1 MSDETLSSEPVELTV
16 ESRAHGW
23 RVDHYLVR
31 LFPNYSRSL
40 FKKAIDTE
48 AVLVN
53 GLPVKTSRRLRVNDR
68 VSVRLPDRPDETIT
82 PENIP
87 LDVLYE
93 DESLVVISKPPR
105 MIVHPGRG
113 HYSGTL
119 AGALQFHF
127 DSLSDMAGR
136 FRPGIVHRLDRDT
149 SGVLVVAKDN
159 QVHHHLSRQFEQR
172 EVKKEYQAIVL
183 GSLEYESDYVETY
196 IRMHRKHREKMCVC
210 EEGGKAR
217 QATTFYEV
225 LERFQGF
232 TYVRLRPR
240 TGRTHQLRVHMQH
253 LGHPIVADRLY
264 GGHSC
269 LKRSEL
275 AETAKSG
282 ESATEESASEDDIL
296 ISRQAL
302 HAFRLEFRHPQSGQP
317 MSFEAPLPEEFVR
330 TLDALRTLRPQ

>member
-1 MSDETLSSEPVELTV
+1 M
-16 ESRAHGW
+16 
-23 RVDHYLVR
+23 
-31 LFPNYSRSL
+31 
-40 FKKAIDTE
+40 
-48 AVLVN
+48 
-53 GLPVKTSRRLRVNDR
+53 
-68 VSVRLPDRPDETIT
+68 
-82 PENIP
+82 
-87 LDVLYE
+87 
-93 DESLVVISKPPR
+93 
-105 MIVHPGRG
+105 
-113 HYSGTL
+113 
-119 AGALQFHF
+119 
-127 DSLSDMAGR
+127 
-136 FRPGIVHRLDRDT
+136 
-149 SGVLVVAKDN
+149 
-159 QVHHHLSRQFEQR
+159 
-172 EVKKEYQAIVL
+172 KKEYQAIVL